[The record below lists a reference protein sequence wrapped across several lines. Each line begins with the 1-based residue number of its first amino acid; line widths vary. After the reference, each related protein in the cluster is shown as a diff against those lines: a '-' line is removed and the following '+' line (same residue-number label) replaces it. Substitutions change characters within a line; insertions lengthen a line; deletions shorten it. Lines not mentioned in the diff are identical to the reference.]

1 MKNKLKI
8 YLGYLFSLLVIAAGV
23 YALVYEI
30 LWESSVLSKVS
41 GIVGGVYLIIMGL
54 IAGPL
59 FHTCVDLEH
68 NISEE
73 LTEKSTVKEES
84 LKEKAFDIIVRKSVN
99 IKGFIDCANYVEYNV
114 KYGGT
119 ILTYLTND
127 EFKLINMLI
136 LDKVVGDFADVLRRS

>member
-1 MKNKLKI
+1 MKNKFGTLFKI
-8 YLGYLFSLLVIAAGV
+8 FLGYLFSLAVVICGIYVLWYSINYQKELATKIFNTVGG
-23 YALVYEI
+23 I
-30 LWESSVLSKVS
+30 LWVML
-41 GIVGGVYLIIMGL
+41 GCIF
-54 IAGPL
+54 GPL
-59 FHTCVDLEH
+59 IHACITCNYKVLEED
-68 NISEE
+68 NI
-73 LTEKSTVKEES
+73 KEET
-84 LKEKAFDIIVRKSVN
+84 LKAKAFDIIVRKHVN

>member
-1 MKNKLKI
+1 MKNRLKI

-30 LWESSVLSKVS
+30 LWENSILSKVS
-41 GIVGGVYLIIMGL
+41 GIVGGIYLILMGL
-54 IAGPL
+54 IVGPL
-59 FHTCVDLEH
+59 LHTCVDLEH
-68 NISEE
+68 NISEDKE
-73 LTEKSTVKEES
+73 STVKEET
-84 LKEKAFDIIVRKSVN
+84 LKAKAFDIIVRKHVN